1 MPLTPKGRKILKA
14 LVKEYKSKKKAKS
27 ILYAG
32 KNTGRFTRIDKP
44 RRKRSIR
51 KK

>member
-1 MPLTPKGRKILKA
+1 MPLTPKGRKIKRA
-14 LVKEYKSKKKAKS
+14 LVKRYGRKRGTS

-32 KNTGRFTRIDKP
+32 KNKGTFTGIDKP
-44 RRKRSIR
+44 RKR